1 MSSVEELLSHATIFR
16 TLSLENRRRL
26 AAVTVACSFRRG
38 DYIFREED
46 ESSYLYSVLN
56 GRVKIVKLT
65 PAGQEAILEVFGPG
79 DPLGA
84 VAVYEGRPYP
94 ASAVV
99 LEDATCL
106 RIDRGA
112 FFSLLEKHPS
122 LVRSVLSGLNLRLV
136 ELTKRITELTGG
148 RVENRIARLF
158 VRLSREFG
166 RSERG
171 GTFIRMALTRQE
183 LADMTGTT
191 VETCIRV
198 MSRWTKEGVI
208 RTEDDGFVVLQ
219 PEVVQLLSQS

>member
-1 MSSVEELLSHATIFR
+1 MSSVEALLSHATLFR
-16 TLSLENRRRL
+16 TLSLENRRLL
-26 AAVTVACSFRRG
+26 AAVTVACTFRKG
-38 DYIFREED
+38 ESIFCEGED
-46 ESSYLYSVLN
+46 SNHLYTVLN

-84 VAVYEGRPYP
+84 VAAYEGRPYP
-94 ASAVV
+94 ASAVAM
-99 LEDATCL
+99 EDATCL
-106 RIDRGA
+106 RIERGA
-112 FFSLLEKHPS
+112 FFSMLEQHPT

-171 GTFIRMALTRQE
+171 GTFVPLALTRQE
-183 LADMTGTT
+183 LADMAGTT

-208 RTEDDGFVVLQ
+208 RTEEDGFVILE
-219 PEVVQLLSQS
+219 PKAISFLSQS

>member
-1 MSSVEELLSHATIFR
+1 MGSVEELLSHATIFR

-26 AAVTVACSFRRG
+26 AAVSVVCFFHRG
-38 DYIFREED
+38 DCIFSED
-46 ESSYLYSVLN
+46 DEASSLYTVLN

-84 VAVYEGRPYP
+84 VAAYERRPYP
-94 ASAVV
+94 ASAVAM
-99 LEDATCL
+99 EDVTCL
-106 RIDRGA
+106 RIESGA
-112 FFSLLEKHPS
+112 FFSLLEQHPS

-136 ELTKRITELTGG
+136 ELTKRIAELTGG
-148 RVENRIARLF
+148 RVENRIARLLI
-158 VRLSREFG
+158 RLSREFG
-166 RSERG
+166 RPDRG
-171 GTFIRMALTRQE
+171 GIFIRMALTRQE

-208 RTEDDGFVVLQ
+208 RTDEDGFVVLQ
-219 PEVVQLLSQS
+219 PEVLELLSQS